1 MEVPPQG
8 EIEFSPDDNDDGP
21 GGRSTTFL
29 HLTNMA
35 LSSDGKD
42 TGACSLK
49 IQVDGGRA
57 LVLGTLGRAIGLY
70 QYPLDVVIDGVAKF
84 TNSGK
89 TGEHFVQHIPMHRC
103 CLASSNECVDRIS
116 PDLRLPGTC

>member
-1 MEVPPQG
+1 MAQDMSFWGVEVPAQG
-8 EIEFSPDDNDDGP
+8 EIEFSPDDDDNE
-21 GGRSTTFL
+21 GRTSTFL

-49 IQVDGGRA
+49 IQVDGGQT

-84 TNSGK
+84 TNTGK
-89 TGEHFVQHIPMHRC
+89 TGEHLLQHIPLSRMLEHLQNRV
-103 CLASSNECVDRIS
+103 L
-116 PDLRLPGTC
+116 